1 MAGKV
6 EGIAAKTDKLSKMV
20 ANLEA
25 WLKKSESRL
34 EEAEL
39 RIAKEREASK
49 ELEEELIMHKKEVVA
64 AVDEDTK
71 TELAEVV
78 GTPTLVVGVTS

>member
-6 EGIAAKTDKLSKMV
+6 EGIAAETDKLSKMV

-49 ELEEELIMHKKEVVA
+49 ELEEELIMHKKEVVEQQHEKGFQKA
-64 AVDEDTK
+64 IR
-71 TELAEVV
+71 
-78 GTPTLVVGVTS
+78 